1 MIYKYS
7 FFAQAQ
13 KDYEESLKWY
23 LKRSEQAGIG
33 FIDAVDFA
41 LQQICIHP
49 LRYRNTYR
57 QYYEIGLKKYP
68 FVIIYSIEKE
78 EKLVIIWKIFHYKR
92 NPKKKF
98 SGLKKL

>member
-23 LKRSEQAGIG
+23 LKRSEQAAVG

-49 LRYRNTYR
+49 LRYRNTYKH
-57 QYYEIGLKKYP
+57 YYEIGLKKYP
-68 FVIIYSIEKE
+68 FVIIYSIERE
-78 EKLVIIWKIFHYKR
+78 EKLIVIWKIFHYKR

-98 SGLKKL
+98 SGLKRL